1 MTTVW
6 RRVIQ
11 IAFLGLFMALLVTGK
26 MQLWMG
32 IFVLGVLASLF
43 WSRLYCGWI
52 CPINTTME
60 GLTYVKKK
68 NHLKS
73 FKIPRWLSKP
83 WLRLVILLLFFLV
96 FVFVMM
102 TGKKLPIL
110 PLLFAGGVILT
121 LFFPAELW
129 HRFLCPY
136 GTILSLSSMK
146 ARHAMVIDPE
156 KCNNCG
162 ACQKAC
168 PAGAIEKQTKHQIH
182 QSDCLVC
189 LKCQESCHQ
198 KAIRYQ

>member
-60 GLTYVKKK
+60 GISFVKKK

-83 WLRLVILLLFFLV
+83 WLRLVILLLFFLLIQN
-96 FVFVMM
+96 
-102 TGKKLPIL
+102 TKL
-110 PLLFAGGVILT
+110 F
-121 LFFPAELW
+121 
-129 HRFLCPY
+129 C
-136 GTILSLSSMK
+136 
-146 ARHAMVIDPE
+146 
-156 KCNNCG
+156 
-162 ACQKAC
+162 
-168 PAGAIEKQTKHQIH
+168 
-182 QSDCLVC
+182 
-189 LKCQESCHQ
+189 
-198 KAIRYQ
+198 